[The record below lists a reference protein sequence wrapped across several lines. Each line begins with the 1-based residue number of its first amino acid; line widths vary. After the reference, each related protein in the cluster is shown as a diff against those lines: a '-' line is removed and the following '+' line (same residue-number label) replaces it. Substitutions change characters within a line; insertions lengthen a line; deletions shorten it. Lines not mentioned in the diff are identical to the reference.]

1 MMFTTIRRNYLDV
14 QLNLGSELL
23 GELFRR
29 RAGGS
34 GVVFE
39 LGPQRFEMGDEL
51 TQIGPGQCR

>member
-1 MMFTTIRRNYLDV
+1 MMMFTTIRRNYLDV

-39 LGPQRFEMGDEL
+39 LGPQ
-51 TQIGPGQCR
+51 